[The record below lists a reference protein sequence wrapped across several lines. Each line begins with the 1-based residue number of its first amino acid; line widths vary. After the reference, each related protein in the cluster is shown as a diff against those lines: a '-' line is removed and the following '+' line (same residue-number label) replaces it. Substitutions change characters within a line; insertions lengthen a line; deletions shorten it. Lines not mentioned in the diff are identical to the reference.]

1 MRIVLDTNCLLA
13 SLSRRSPYF
22 NVWGALQKGE
32 YTLCVSNEV
41 LDEYE
46 EIISMKTNSL
56 IASNVIQTIINCPY
70 VELVDPHFQFY
81 MVKEDVDDNKFVDC
95 AIVANAT
102 FIVSNDRHFNSLKEC
117 DFPKIEVKRIEEF
130 SKMLSSASFSDFD

>member
-22 NVWGALQKGE
+22 NVWGTLQKGE
-32 YTLCVSNEV
+32 YTLCVSNEI

-56 IASNVIQTIINCPY
+56 IASNVIQTIINCPN
-70 VELVDPHFQFY
+70 VELIDPHFQFY
-81 MVKEDVDDNKFVDC
+81 LVMEDVDDNKFVDC
-95 AIVANAT
+95 AIVSGAEC
-102 FIVSNDRHFNSLKEC
+102 IVTNDSHFNVLASIP
-117 DFPKIEVKRIEEF
+117 FPSVHVKCLDKF
-130 SKMLSSASFSDFD
+130 LSELVEAGET

>member
-32 YTLCVSNEV
+32 YTLCVSNEI

-56 IASNVIQTIINCPY
+56 IASNVINYYKLSLCRTCRS
-70 VELVDPHFQFY
+70 
-81 MVKEDVDDNKFVDC
+81 
-95 AIVANAT
+95 T
-102 FIVSNDRHFNSLKEC
+102 FSV
-117 DFPKIEVKRIEEF
+117 
-130 SKMLSSASFSDFD
+130 LSG